1 MGAQSIL
8 ISFGSMNLCNLKYD
22 DRSLNQ
28 KKRGLKFSNP
38 FTALIQG
45 LKRGCKDY
53 GSGRNTGYILYKGE
67 GVQGGIRG

>member
-1 MGAQSIL
+1 MI
-8 ISFGSMNLCNLKYD
+8 LCNLKYD

-45 LKRGCKDY
+45 LRRGCKDY
-53 GSGRNTGYILYKGE
+53 GSGRNSGYFLCGGSNLGE
-67 GVQGGIRG
+67 FDVVLEKI